1 MEETCKRR
9 APEDDVVDRIS
20 NLPTNI
26 FDLILE
32 RMPIRC
38 AVRTSILSRNWRYTW
53 ADCPTLVFDKKFAMQ
68 IRRERSAVQLYP
80 ARYPDVDMW
89 ILFLSKQ
96 GTLKEI
102 ELHNSKPEP
111 FPYRL
116 SSRILLFPELIALDI
131 YNFIFK
137 SPNTFQDL
145 NKLNEPKIKK
155 TTLESLV
162 LDVPLLIH
170 LELSNCQCIGNVHIN
185 APRLKTL
192 ILEGNKG
199 LEITS
204 FMSCKDVDY
213 PYLSLGYGVEY
224 QKVTSVWNEIAWI
237 ICLLRGSRFLSNFE
251 IWADDTVSNDAEVLA
266 YSGQPGLVNQKIEQ
280 LHVVKMIDF
289 NGSEVGT

>member
-1 MEETCKRR
+1 M
-9 APEDDVVDRIS
+9 
-20 NLPTNI
+20 
-26 FDLILE
+26 
-32 RMPIRC
+32 
-38 AVRTSILSRNWRYTW
+38 
-53 ADCPTLVFDKKFAMQ
+53 
-68 IRRERSAVQLYP
+68 
-80 ARYPDVDMW
+80 
-89 ILFLSKQ
+89 
-96 GTLKEI
+96 KEI

-224 QKVTSVWNEIAWI
+224 QKV
-237 ICLLRGSRFLSNFE
+237 SRS
-251 IWADDTVSNDAEVLA
+251 S
-266 YSGQPGLVNQKIEQ
+266 
-280 LHVVKMIDF
+280 
-289 NGSEVGT
+289 